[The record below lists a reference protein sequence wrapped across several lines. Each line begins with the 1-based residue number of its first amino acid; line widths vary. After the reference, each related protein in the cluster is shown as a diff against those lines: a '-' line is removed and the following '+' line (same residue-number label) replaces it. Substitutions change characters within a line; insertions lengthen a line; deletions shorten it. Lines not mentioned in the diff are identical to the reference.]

1 MDQRDWDAIQKK
13 EKEIL
18 LYTSAE
24 ELVGNLLEDP
34 NLREVTANELAL
46 FADRVCN
53 HFFVLSR
60 SVFFFSSRQFCF
72 RITNCI

>member
-34 NLREVTANELAL
+34 NLHEVTANELAL
-46 FADRVCN
+46 FADRDMN
-53 HFFVLSR
+53 DFLNYPRHQR
-60 SVFFFSSRQFCF
+60 
-72 RITNCI
+72 